1 MKKIKSSLFLL
12 LVAGILCS
20 CAESNKLNRKYGVSF
35 NSIREKNGI
44 SILPKSWHVVNP
56 YFRSEEISWMPTN
69 TKKGFVA
76 KGLLLKNNVID
87 TESDTYH
94 SGKEFPSKYIDHR
107 GQKEAEYLVV
117 RYFYDK
123 TGKSIYKIECY
134 TNSGVDFF
142 EEIPINKANEILI
155 KWGITPPKSIDK

>member
-1 MKKIKSSLFLL
+1 L

-56 YFRSEEISWMPTN
+56 YFRSGEISWVPTN
-69 TKKGFVA
+69 TKKGFVS
-76 KGLLLKNNVID
+76 KKVIFKKNAID
-87 TESDTYH
+87 TESDTYY
-94 SGKEFPSKYIDHR
+94 SGKMVVITDPDHR
-107 GQKEAEYLVV
+107 GAKTSEYLVV

-123 TGKSIYKIECY
+123 SEKSIYKTMIF
-134 TNSGVDFF
+134 TNHGNGSRKSFD
-142 EEIPINKANEILI
+142 EARKILK
-155 KWGITPPKSIDK
+155 KWGITIQTSVLSPQKTK